1 MTRNNP
7 ELGYKFTPP
16 VTPVTPVEPVAP
28 KPGQLFNI
36 DEQSELSRLTLS
48 ELGIELVQTAEM
60 IKNDQSVAE
69 YFTIEFTDLHTQQQS
84 NPEAVA
90 SGIEPF
96 IGVTLEDESLTL
108 NDESLTLRALSDA
121 FDSKYGQRETFIDPP
136 IWDHLTANQLNTREI
151 GGDSVERTGLRVQAM
166 LLGGNPDVDDKGLY
180 YTDKHD
186 KTDRYGEGSQQV
198 EAATGDLLLN
208 PADNTVLN
216 AKRRIE
222 GRPLLSTVG
231 YHRFPQIAKQPAGG
245 GVWRPHGDAYPGQA
259 KFSRSSARASPYLG
273 VRLLV
278 EKEA

>member
-7 ELGYKFTPP
+7 ELGYKFTP
-16 VTPVTPVEPVAP
+16 VTPVEQVEPVVQQP
-28 KPGQLFNI
+28 VQLFDI
-36 DEQSELSRLTLS
+36 GEQLGLSLTALS
-48 ELGIELVQTAEM
+48 ELGIVPVQTAEM

-69 YFTIEFTDLHTQQQS
+69 YLTTEFTDLHTQQQT

-96 IGVTLEDESLTL
+96 IGITLEDESLTL
-108 NDESLTLRALSDA
+108 DDESLTLRALSSA
-121 FDSKYGQRETFIDPP
+121 FDSKYGQLETFIDPP
-136 IWDHLTANQLNTREI
+136 IWDHLTTNQLNTREI

-180 YTDKHD
+180 YTDTHD
-186 KTDRYGEGSQQV
+186 KTDEHGEGSQQV

-208 PADNTVLN
+208 PAGNVVLN
-216 AKRRIE
+216 AQRRIE
-222 GRPLLSTVG
+222 GRPLLSTEG
-231 YHRFPQIAKQPAGG
+231 YHRFPQIAKQPADG
-245 GVWRPHGDAYPGQA
+245 GVWRPVGDADHGRAVFDRSIGRAYP
-259 KFSRSSARASPYLG
+259 RVG